1 MYERHGSHDPARLET
16 FLEWSTIRAL
26 GEPANASPEPAAWWS
41 GGGVGKVGEVGRSYG
56 SHDDFPGAEAVAG
69 PRTTAYA
76 STRTLAPSRPYA
88 VSSRTERPFKLHAL
102 AHVKPLTDDAARVAG
117 GAGGW
122 LAGWLVGWLVG
133 GEGRSERAGGR
144 MAWPGVDDKTV
155 WCLEQAYGDGYGD
168 GIERHGAV
176 VCSCIVPAVDA
187 PLDQSAV
194 RPMWGKADA
203 IGPVRLDHR
212 RLSRSS
218 SSRRFNSP
226 SPFRSRRRLHN
237 SASAAFNSS
246 LLFCAASCTPPPPG
260 LHNLFLPPL
269 CRGSTYGIAIP
280 ACHLGSTLPTGRD
293 CCYVLTYSA
302 GGHVANQAL
311 KQTCTMD
318 SRPKCKPGS
327 WKKNGTGGDVQLTAH
342 DNVAPWAVAVFVAI
356 GRRRCPAAPAVA
368 GRAMQASLALASWLT
383 FLREPGAPSLRS
395 SVSRDACGNGCTHT
409 LTLLDT
415 HTPPPLCLSPAYYTI
430 PTRFVF
436 AASPPA
442 PAAAAVSAPSPLAM
456 TGRCRL
462 THAHPP
468 TPSRAAAAAAAAKNP
483 PSPSSAWVA
492 SPSGLGGGTVSGYVC
507 VVGRPSIPSHLGWPP
522 ANTCTPAGAAVHISF
537 RL

>member
-1 MYERHGSHDPARLET
+1 MASTCHPHAIHIPIPLDPPCRR
-16 FLEWSTIRAL
+16 RAL
-26 GEPANASPEPAAWWS
+26 AA
-41 GGGVGKVGEVGRSYG
+41 GI
-56 SHDDFPGAEAVAG
+56 VA
-69 PRTTAYA
+69 
-76 STRTLAPSRPYA
+76 
-88 VSSRTERPFKLHAL
+88 
-102 AHVKPLTDDAARVAG
+102 
-117 GAGGW
+117 
-122 LAGWLVGWLVG
+122 
-133 GEGRSERAGGR
+133 
-144 MAWPGVDDKTV
+144 
-155 WCLEQAYGDGYGD
+155 
-168 GIERHGAV
+168 
-176 VCSCIVPAVDA
+176 
-187 PLDQSAV
+187 
-194 RPMWGKADA
+194 
-203 IGPVRLDHR
+203 
-212 RLSRSS
+212 
-218 SSRRFNSP
+218 
-226 SPFRSRRRLHN
+226 
-237 SASAAFNSS
+237 
-246 LLFCAASCTPPPPG
+246 
-260 LHNLFLPPL
+260 
-269 CRGSTYGIAIP
+269 
-280 ACHLGSTLPTGRD
+280 
-293 CCYVLTYSA
+293 
-302 GGHVANQAL
+302 
-311 KQTCTMD
+311 
-318 SRPKCKPGS
+318 

-415 HTPPPLCLSPAYYTI
+415 HTHTPPLCLSPAYYTI

-468 TPSRAAAAAAAAKNP
+468 TPSRAAAAAAAAAAKNP